1 MLTKSEHSCRVALYV
16 HRETIRRLEVQ
27 KCFKA
32 HLTKIVHFSLD
43 NDAPYNDHADKKIST
58 LPAKDWKVTGRLS
71 MSKALRVSKPWTG
84 AVLFQD
90 CPIVTVV
97 TFRIARVS
105 LMDAGPFTGTH
116 Y

>member
-1 MLTKSEHSCRVALYV
+1 MKSEHSCRVELYV
-16 HRETIRRLEVQ
+16 HKETICRLEIQ
-27 KCFKA
+27 KRGAA
-32 HLTKIVHFSLD
+32 HATKFVHFSFD

-58 LPAKDWKVTGRLS
+58 LPAKDWKATGRLS

-84 AVLFQD
+84 AALFQD

-105 LMDAGPFTGTH
+105 LMDAGQSTGTH